1 MHAVTITLAK
11 ESDKD
16 NLLEILKAWE
26 QGGVGIGKESWYGN
40 NRYYS
45 SDDMVYETVEE
56 PSDFSVTYFVEKET
70 SNE

>member
-1 MHAVTITLAK
+1 MHTITITLAK

-26 QGGVGIGKESWYGN
+26 QGGVGIGDE
-40 NRYYS
+40 RYYS
-45 SDDMVYETVEE
+45 GGDMVYENVEE

-70 SNE
+70 GNEPA